1 MDTFNLTIS
10 PVLQPNGKYLI
21 ECDPIE
27 LLQIKR
33 GLSLLE
39 YRRKRSREYYREKK
53 QEAGGEVKPR
63 DITHVTLNIIRP
75 Q

>member
-1 MDTFNLTIS
+1 MTIS
-10 PVLQPNGKYLI
+10 PVLQPNGNYII
-21 ECDPIE
+21 ECNPVE

-53 QEAGGEVKPR
+53 LESGGKVKTR